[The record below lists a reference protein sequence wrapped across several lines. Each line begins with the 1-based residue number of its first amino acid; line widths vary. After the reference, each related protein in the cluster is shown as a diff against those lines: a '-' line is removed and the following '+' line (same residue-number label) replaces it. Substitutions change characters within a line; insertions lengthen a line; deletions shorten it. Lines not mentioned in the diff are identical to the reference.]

1 MFQVFQ
7 IQLEEDYTPEQLEA
21 HRETS
26 VFGSDCDLREYL
38 KFYKNVCTVLAS
50 DCNIAFRVMN
60 AWTEP
65 HKVINE
71 EGERPHSLSVGDIL
85 RNCVSGEFYMVE
97 GLGFRDVTDEV
108 EYFLS

>member
-7 IQLEEDYTPEQLEA
+7 IQLDEDYTPEQLEA
-21 HRETS
+21 HRDTS
-26 VFGSDCDLREYL
+26 VFGSDCDLPKYF

-71 EGERPHSLSVGDIL
+71 DNERPHSLSVGHIL

-97 GLGFRDVTDEV
+97 RLGFSDVTDQV
-108 EYFLS
+108 EYALS